1 MHGLLY
7 YSFSIAGT
15 ISGYYE
21 WGTSDKLRTPLFLI
35 IRISPR
41 EKEKSLIVI
50 VGMEC

>member
-1 MHGLLY
+1 M
-7 YSFSIAGT
+7 AGT

-21 WGTSDKLRTPLFLI
+21 WETSDKLRIPLSLI
-35 IRISPR
+35 LRILPG